1 MPSNKI
7 DSKNFLKAIS
17 QLCEEKGLSEE
28 YILDALEQGLVKA
41 YKKNSGNENL
51 KVEIDLKKGKIKM
64 YAQKEVVQPE
74 DFISTGYQITLED
87 AQNIKSSY
95 KLGDIVN
102 VEVKPYNLGR
112 VAAQTAKQI
121 IFERVRTA
129 EKNNIFNEFNDKKG
143 ELISGIVQKVDEN
156 FINVNLGK
164 LEGILP
170 INELVPK
177 DNFNVNDKIKAYIID
192 IRKNNKDIP
201 EAILS
206 RTNPGFIR
214 RLFEIE
220 IPEIFEGIIEIKSVS
235 RDAGSRTKIAVYS
248 KDENIDPVGSCVG
261 QKGIRIESILKEIN
275 GEKID
280 IVEWSSDISQF
291 IAAALSP
298 AQVIAVDVNE
308 DEKTSIVVV
317 PDDQLS
323 LAIGKEGQNVRLA
336 AKLVGIKIDIKTETQ
351 IREQILE

>member
-1 MPSNKI
+1 MNNKEMI
-7 DSKNFLKAIS
+7 KAIGM
-17 QLCEEKGLSEE
+17 LCEEKGLSEE

-41 YKKNSGNENL
+41 YKRSSGSENL
-51 KVEIDLKKGKIKM
+51 KTEIDLKKGKIKM
-64 YAQKEVVQPE
+64 YAQKEVVEPE
-74 DFISTGYQITLED
+74 NLIDDGYQITLQD
-87 AQNIKSSY
+87 AQKISAKY
-95 KLGDIVN
+95 QLGDIVN
-102 VEVKPYNLGR
+102 IEISPDDLGR

-121 IFERVRTA
+121 IFERVRSA
-129 EKNNIFNEFNDKKG
+129 EKNNTFNEYNDKKG
-143 ELISGIVQKVDEN
+143 ELISGLVQKVDDN
-156 FINVNLGK
+156 HIVVNLGK
-164 LEGILP
+164 IEGILP
-170 INELVPK
+170 INELVK
-177 DNFNVNDKIKAYIID
+177 NEHFSVNDKIKAYIID
-192 IRKNNKDIP
+192 IRKNNKDVP
-201 EAILS
+201 EVVLS
-206 RTNPGFIR
+206 RSNPGFVR

-220 IPEIFEGIIEIKSVS
+220 IPEIGEGIIDIKSIS

-261 QKGIRIESILKEIN
+261 TKGMRIESILKEIN

-280 IVEWSSDISQF
+280 IVEWSEDIAQF

-308 DEKTSIVVV
+308 GEKSSIVVV

-336 AKLVGIKIDIKTETQ
+336 AKLVGMKIDIKTETQ

>member
-1 MPSNKI
+1 MNNKEMI
-7 DSKNFLKAIS
+7 KAIGM
-17 QLCEEKGLSEE
+17 LCEEKGLSEE

-41 YKKNSGNENL
+41 YKRSSGSENL
-51 KVEIDLKKGKIKM
+51 KTEIDLKKGKIKM
-64 YAQKEVVQPE
+64 YAQKEVVE
-74 DFISTGYQITLED
+74 VENLIDDGYQITLED
-87 AQNIKSSY
+87 AQKISTKY
-95 KLGDIVN
+95 QIGDIVN
-102 VEVKPYNLGR
+102 IEVSPDDLGR

-121 IFERVRTA
+121 IFERVRSA
-129 EKNNIFNEFNDKKG
+129 EKNNVFNEYNDKKG
-143 ELISGIVQKVDEN
+143 ELISGLVQKVDDN
-156 FINVNLGK
+156 YIVVNLGK
-164 LEGILP
+164 IEGVLSTT
-170 INELVPK
+170 ELVK
-177 DNFNVNDKIKAYIID
+177 NDHFAVNDKIKAYITD

-201 EAILS
+201 EVILS
-206 RTNPGFIR
+206 RANPGFVR

-220 IPEIFEGIIEIKSVS
+220 IPEIAEGIIEIKSVS

-261 QKGIRIESILKEIN
+261 TKGIRIESILKEIN

-280 IVEWSSDISQF
+280 IVEWSDDPAQF

-308 DEKTSIVVV
+308 DEKSSIVVV

-336 AKLVGIKIDIKTETQ
+336 AKLVGMKIDIKTETQ

>member
-1 MPSNKI
+1 MN
-7 DSKNFLKAIS
+7 SKEMLKAIS
-17 QLCEEKGLSEE
+17 MLCEEKGLSEE
-28 YILDALEQGLVKA
+28 YILDALEQGLIKA
-41 YKKNSGNENL
+41 YKRSSGSENL
-51 KVEIDLKKGKIKM
+51 KTEIDLKKGKIKM
-64 YAQKEVVQPE
+64 YAQKEVVEPE
-74 DFISTGYQITLED
+74 NLIDDGYQITLQD
-87 AQNIKSSY
+87 AQNISAKY
-95 KLGDIVN
+95 QLGDIVN
-102 VEVKPYNLGR
+102 VEVSPNDLGR

-129 EKNNIFNEFNDKKG
+129 EKSNVFNEYNDKKG
-143 ELISGIVQKVDEN
+143 ELISGLVQKVDDN
-156 FINVNLGK
+156 YINVNLGK
-164 LEGILP
+164 VEGILP
-170 INELVPK
+170 TNELVPN
-177 DNFNVNDKIKAYIID
+177 DHFSVNDKIKAYIID
-192 IRKNNKDIP
+192 IRRNSKDVP
-201 EAILS
+201 EVVLS
-206 RTNPGFIR
+206 RANAGFVR

-220 IPEIFEGIIEIKSVS
+220 IPEIYEGIIEIKSIS
-235 RDAGSRTKIAVYS
+235 RDPGSRTKIAVYS

-261 QKGIRIESILKEIN
+261 MKGIRIESILKEIN

-280 IVEWSSDISQF
+280 IVEWSSDLAQF

-308 DEKTSIVVV
+308 DEKTSTVVV

>member
-74 DFISTGYQITLED
+74 DFISAGYQITLDD

-143 ELISGIVQKVDEN
+143 ELISGIVQKVDEI

-170 INELVPK
+170 GKSLVRYS
-177 DNFNVNDKIKAYIID
+177 DTNCFAMDRLE
-192 IRKNNKDIP
+192 IRQEHRLCATGTFYCLYVLAGQGSI
-201 EAILS
+201 
-206 RTNPGFIR
+206 FI
-214 RLFEIE
+214 
-220 IPEIFEGIIEIKSVS
+220 
-235 RDAGSRTKIAVYS
+235 
-248 KDENIDPVGSCVG
+248 
-261 QKGIRIESILKEIN
+261 KGIEQPLQVNSQLFISAVCEDFTIIADTKNPLVILRFKGPELKANLLI
-275 GEKID
+275 
-280 IVEWSSDISQF
+280 
-291 IAAALSP
+291 
-298 AQVIAVDVNE
+298 
-308 DEKTSIVVV
+308 
-317 PDDQLS
+317 
-323 LAIGKEGQNVRLA
+323 
-336 AKLVGIKIDIKTETQ
+336 
-351 IREQILE
+351 

>member
-1 MPSNKI
+1 MNNKEMI
-7 DSKNFLKAIS
+7 KAIGM
-17 QLCEEKGLSEE
+17 LCEEKGLSEE

-41 YKKNSGNENL
+41 YKRSSGSENL
-51 KVEIDLKKGKIKM
+51 KTEIDLKKGKIKM
-64 YAQKEVVQPE
+64 YAQKEVVE
-74 DFISTGYQITLED
+74 EENLIDDGYQITLED
-87 AQNIKSSY
+87 ARKISAKYQ
-95 KLGDIVN
+95 LGDIVN
-102 VEVKPYNLGR
+102 IEVSPDDLGR

-121 IFERVRTA
+121 IFERVRSA
-129 EKNNIFNEFNDKKG
+129 EKNNVFNEYNDKKG
-143 ELISGIVQKVDEN
+143 ELISGLVQKVDDSY
-156 FINVNLGK
+156 IVVNLGK
-164 LEGILP
+164 IEGILST
-170 INELVPK
+170 NELVK
-177 DNFNVNDKIKAYIID
+177 NDKFAVNDKIKAYITD

-201 EAILS
+201 EVVLS
-206 RTNPGFIR
+206 RTNPGFVR

-220 IPEIFEGIIEIKSVS
+220 IPEIAEGIIEIKSVS

-261 QKGIRIESILKEIN
+261 TKGIRIESILKEIN

-280 IVEWSSDISQF
+280 IVEWSSDSAQF

-308 DEKTSIVVV
+308 DEKSSIVVV

-336 AKLVGIKIDIKTETQ
+336 AKLVGMKIDIKTETQ